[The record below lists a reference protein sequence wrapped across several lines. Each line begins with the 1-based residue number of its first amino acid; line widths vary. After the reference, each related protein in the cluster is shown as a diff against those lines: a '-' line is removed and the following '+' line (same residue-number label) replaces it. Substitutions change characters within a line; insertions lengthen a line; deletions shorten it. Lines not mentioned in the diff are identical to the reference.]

1 MINYR
6 YETRQKLKPYSVD
19 YRDANQFVE
28 TNKPQCGDVYMPT
41 VHDIIWNDGL
51 NIGVKY
57 ILYPQRYSDI
67 FNTERNANLCGE
79 FDVINE
85 FDQLHY
91 VSASC
96 CTKRGIG
103 LFLRLITVVNAA
115 PVEVSSA
122 LLNVLTNSEQCASG
136 PNGEQY
142 D

>member
-1 MINYR
+1 MINYHC
-6 YETRQKLKPYSVD
+6 EACQKLKPYSVD
-19 YRDANQFVE
+19 YRDANQFVA

-85 FDQLHY
+85 LGQRHY
-91 VSASC
+91 ISASC

-103 LFLRLITVVNAA
+103 LFLRLITVANAT
-115 PVEVSSA
+115 PVEVLSALSSA
-122 LLNVLTNSEQCASG
+122 LTNSYQCSVE

>member
-6 YETRQKLKPYSVD
+6 CEACQKLKPYSVD

-28 TNKPQCGDVYMPT
+28 THEPQCGDVYSPT
-41 VHDIIWNDGL
+41 VNDMIWNDGL

-85 FDQLHY
+85 SGQRY
-91 VSASC
+91 YISASC
-96 CTKRGIG
+96 CTQRGIG
-103 LFLRLITVVNAA
+103 LFLRLTTAA
-115 PVEVSSA
+115 NVPPVETSSTLSTGLFSRYTCDPA
-122 LLNVLTNSEQCASG
+122 QKGVKHG
-136 PNGEQY
+136 
-142 D
+142 